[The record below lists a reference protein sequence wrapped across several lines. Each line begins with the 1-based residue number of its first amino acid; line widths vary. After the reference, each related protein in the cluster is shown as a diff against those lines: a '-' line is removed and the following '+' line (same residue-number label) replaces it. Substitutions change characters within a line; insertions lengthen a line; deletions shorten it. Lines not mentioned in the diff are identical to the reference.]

1 MADVI
6 TVGSRAQGWVTDLPV
21 QAGDQV
27 AKGAVI
33 ALIDARAE
41 RLRLAEYHAEL
52 AAIGIEQQRAIA
64 RRSLMVQQ
72 AESREEIERAKLSA
86 VQASVDALSH
96 KLKFARAE
104 HERAQKLSR
113 TGVISKNALE
123 RVRTEFLSAR
133 QDLAR
138 AQAEVATAQAN
149 LAHAREGKK
158 ERKVLDNEVRMLEQK
173 TTRMATRIKRQ
184 DLLVEEHSLLS
195 PISGVVSKTFV
206 LPGEYVHLGQRI
218 ALIHDPEKIWV
229 EANIRETEIRRLR
242 VGQRVDITADAYPD
256 RSIVGEVMRLGQA
269 TTGEFALLPAPNPSG
284 NFTKVTQ
291 RLPVK
296 IALVENAHL
305 LKPGMLVEV
314 DIRIDESAQEHPSPV
329 PAK

>member
-1 MADVI
+1 M
-6 TVGSRAQGWVTDLPV
+6 QGWITDLPT

-41 RLRLAEYHAEL
+41 KLRLTEYQAEL
-52 AAIGIEQQRAIA
+52 ATVAAEQKRAIA
-64 RRSLMVQQ
+64 QRSLVMEQ
-72 AESREEIERAKLSA
+72 AKNREESERAKLSA
-86 VQASVDALSH
+86 VQASVDALSY

-104 HERAQKLSR
+104 YDRAQKLSR
-113 TGVISKNALE
+113 TGVISTNALE
-123 RVRTEFLSAR
+123 RVRTEYLSAR

-138 AQAEVATAQAN
+138 AQAEVATAKAN
-149 LAHAREGKK
+149 LAYAKGGKK
-158 ERKVLDNEVRMLEQK
+158 EREVLDSEVRMLEQK
-173 TTRMATRIKRQ
+173 TAKMRTRIKRQ
-184 DLLVEEHSLLS
+184 TLLVEEHSLLS

-206 LPGEYVHLGQRI
+206 LPGEYVRPGQRI

-242 VGQRVDITADAYPD
+242 VGQRVDITADAYPNE
-256 RSIVGEVMRLGQA
+256 SIVGEVARLGQA

-291 RLPVK
+291 RLPVR
-296 IALVENAHL
+296 ITLAENAHL

-314 DIRIDESAQEHPSPV
+314 DIHVDESGQEHTP
-329 PAK
+329 